1 MSRPPS
7 QTTPQICRV
16 SDKDLTEIELHSVDS
31 INDLHRTHPEHNRK
45 VQGQRYGLLL
55 RELITGTRPPRPAY
69 TPSANGTPHAR
80 RTSAGAKRQ
89 SRRLRD
95 TSTPSSSR
103 ACAAA
108 CAVIALLL
116 LTLALIF
123 YFLVQQGGALRR
135 LTEASRDKEAAAA
148 RLSALIRRLQTLAF
162 NLTAARGRT

>member
-45 VQGQRYGLLL
+45 
-55 RELITGTRPPRPAY
+55 GTRPPRPAY